1 MVIWDDRHVI
11 KALRRVGF
19 SLKESIRLIKW
30 RNHYVRNE
38 LDLSLSEYR
47 RMEFARWLVA
57 HGKLSESIL

>member
-30 RNHYVRNE
+30 RDHYVRNE
-38 LDLSLSEYR
+38 MDLSPSEYR

-57 HGKLSESIL
+57 HGKLTERII